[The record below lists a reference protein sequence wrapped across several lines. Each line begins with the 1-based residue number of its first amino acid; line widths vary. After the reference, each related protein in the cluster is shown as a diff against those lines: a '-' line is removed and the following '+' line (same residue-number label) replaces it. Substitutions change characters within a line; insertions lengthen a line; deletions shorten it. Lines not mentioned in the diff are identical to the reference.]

1 MSHSSGPGQRAC
13 RYLGMENSYC
23 CPARKGWA
31 VQTERETMAE
41 DFDLSDEDFEDL
53 MNYYIEIGAVEVS
66 GVLKDGQFIYKI
78 TDSAQELA
86 PELWQMHT
94 EAIDDAMI
102 DLYQKG
108 LVQVEYDEEL
118 NAQIKLSKE
127 AKELMEEYG
136 FVDMEGNEDD

>member
-1 MSHSSGPGQRAC
+1 
-13 RYLGMENSYC
+13 
-23 CPARKGWA
+23 
-31 VQTERETMAE
+31 MAE

-78 TDSAQELA
+78 TDSPQELA